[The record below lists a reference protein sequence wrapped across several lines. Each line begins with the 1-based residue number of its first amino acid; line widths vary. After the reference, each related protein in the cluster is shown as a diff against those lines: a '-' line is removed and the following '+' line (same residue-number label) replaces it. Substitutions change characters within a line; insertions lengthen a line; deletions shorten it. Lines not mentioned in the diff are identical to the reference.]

1 MLPAKTA
8 RAAFFLG
15 ARGLEKEAE
24 QDFVCALRGGSLRAL
39 AGYKLL
45 SAPSAKPPR
54 PLRFRTFFYLISFKR
69 KSETA
74 RNHREN
80 LEAEAFALRLS
91 GRFSG
96 RFFATFAIS
105 LLSSPRFDI
114 FFYVG
119 GYPLFFEF
127 VTENLQA
134 RDNSLTSA
142 TSLSSYPLL

>member
-1 MLPAKTA
+1 MTGKV
-8 RAAFFLG
+8 
-15 ARGLEKEAE
+15 RGDRTKGRKNGRKRVRKPHKILFASFAVK
-24 QDFVCALRGGSLRAL
+24 AL
-39 AGYKLL
+39 Y

-91 GRFSG
+91 GRF
-96 RFFATFAIS
+96 FATFAIS

-142 TSLSSYPLL
+142 NSLSSYPLL